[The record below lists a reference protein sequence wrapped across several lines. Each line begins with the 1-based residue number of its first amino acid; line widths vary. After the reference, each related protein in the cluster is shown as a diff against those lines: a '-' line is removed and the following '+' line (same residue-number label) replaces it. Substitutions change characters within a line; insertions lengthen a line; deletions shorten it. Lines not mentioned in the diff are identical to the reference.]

1 MNEVLNI
8 KSPLNC
14 LNGVGPRIHLLLK
27 QRGLETVQDLL
38 FHLPHRYEDRT
49 RINPIAALQE
59 GDIAL
64 IEGEIRGVTV
74 SPGRKVSLLCQ
85 LADHSGSIYL
95 RFFHFNA
102 SQKRQFE
109 IGTRWR
115 CFGEIRRAFRH
126 FGWEMIHPEYR
137 QILQARE
144 IPLEDKLTPVYPLSQ
159 GLSQALLR
167 KLSDQALTILQKTM
181 APLELIPDLLLS
193 PLCFSGLA
201 EALHYVH
208 RPPAD
213 ADVDLLL
220 RGTHPMQQR
229 LAFEELVAH
238 QLSLQKSRY
247 FHRNNQSIPLAG
259 SNHLRVKFQNNLGF
273 AMTAAQKKVIAE
285 IDHDLEQTAP
295 MLRLLQGDVGSGK
308 TAVAAMAML
317 SAVAENFQ
325 TALCAPTELL
335 AEQHFQQF
343 SRWFT
348 PLGIEVGFLAGK
360 QTAKARREMQEKIAT
375 GAIPVII
382 GTHALFQEQVNYARL
397 ALLVIDEQHRF
408 GVNQRWS
415 FLQKGSHAGRYPH
428 QLIMSATPIPR
439 TLTMAAYADLD
450 ISIIDELPPGR
461 VPVVTVLV
469 SQNRRQEVIER
480 VRIASRSGNQVYWVC
495 TLIEDSEVLQCQTAE
510 RTAAELQ
517 EFLPELRIGLVHSRL
532 PYETRAEQMQQFK
545 ANEIQVLVATTVIEV
560 GVDVPNAN
568 LMIIENPERLG
579 LSQLHQL
586 RGRVGRGAVASYCVL
601 LFQEPLSQQAQQR
614 LQIMRKT
621 HDGFIIAQEDL
632 ALRGPGEVLGTRQS
646 GLAKL
651 KMADL
656 SRDQHLLPQAQA
668 AGKYMLENCP
678 SSSTEAL
685 IDRWLRHAEH
695 YIEV

>member
-8 KSPLNC
+8 RSPLNC
-14 LNGVGPRIHLLLK
+14 LNGVGPRIDLLLK
-27 QRGLETVQDLL
+27 QLGLETIQDLL

-49 RINPIAALQE
+49 RITPIADLQE
-59 GDIAL
+59 GNISL
-64 IEGEIRGVTV
+64 IEGEIRSVIV
-74 SPGRKVSLLCQ
+74 SPGRKVSLQCQ
-85 LADHSGSIYL
+85 LADSSGSIYL
-95 RFFHFNA
+95 RFFHFSA
-102 SQKRQFE
+102 SQKKQLVM
-109 IGTRWR
+109 GTRWR

-137 QILQARE
+137 QIFQAQE
-144 IPLEDKLTPVYPLSQ
+144 IAIENKLTPVYPTTQ
-159 GLSQALLR
+159 GLSQQLLR
-167 KLSDQALTILQKTM
+167 KLTEQALAVLQHSINS
-181 APLELIPDLLLS
+181 LELIPE
-193 PLCFSGLA
+193 LCLTPQRFCNLVT
-201 EALHYVH
+201 ALQYVH

-213 ADVDLLL
+213 AEVDLLL
-220 RGTHPMQQR
+220 KGEHPMQQR

-238 QLSLQKSRY
+238 QLSLQKLRY
-247 FHRNNQSIPLAG
+247 SHRNHRSVPLAVA
-259 SNHLRVKFQNNLGF
+259 NQLRMKFESNLGF
-273 AMTAAQKKVIAE
+273 AMTNAQKRVIAE
-285 IDHDLEQTAP
+285 IDNDLAQTAP
-295 MLRLLQGDVGSGK
+295 MLRLLQGDVGAGK
-308 TAVAAMAML
+308 TAVAAMVML
-317 SAVAENFQ
+317 NAIAENFQ
-325 TALCAPTELL
+325 TALCAPTEIL

-343 SRWFT
+343 SRWFM

-360 QTAKARREMQEKIAT
+360 QTAKKRREMLEKIAA
-375 GAIPVII
+375 GNIAVII
-382 GTHALFQEQVNYARL
+382 GTHALFQEQVQYARL
-397 ALLVIDEQHRF
+397 ALLIVDEQHRF

-415 FLQKGSHAGRYPH
+415 FREKGSYAGQYPH

-450 ISIIDELPPGR
+450 ISVIDELPPGR
-461 VPVVTVLV
+461 TPVVTALV
-469 SQNRRQEVIER
+469 PQTRRSEVIER
-480 VRIASRSGNQVYWVC
+480 VRVVSRSGNQVYWVC
-495 TLIEDSEVLQCQTAE
+495 TLIEDSEVLQCQAAE

-517 EFLPELRIGLVHSRL
+517 KLLPELRIGLVHSRL
-532 PYETRAEQMQQFK
+532 PNDLRTQQMQEFK
-545 ANEIQVLVATTVIEV
+545 ANGIQVLVATTVIEV

-601 LFQEPLSQQAQQR
+601 LFQEPLSHLAQQR

-656 SRDQHLLPQAQA
+656 VRDQHLLPQAQA
-668 AGKYMLENCP
+668 AGQYMLRNCP
-678 SSSTEAL
+678 QQAQLL
-685 IDRWLRHAEH
+685 IDRWLPQVDHYAE
-695 YIEV
+695 V